1 MPASFFM
8 AQPDVGRGISLG
20 EIDMRSIAPT
30 LAAYLGFP
38 FPSAE
43 LKPLALGAGARP

>member
-1 MPASFFM
+1 MLASFFM
-8 AQPDVGRGISLG
+8 AGPDVGRGIPVG
-20 EIDMRSIAPT
+20 EIDMRNVAPT
-30 LAAYLGFP
+30 LATYMGFP

>member
-1 MPASFFM
+1 M
-8 AQPDVGRGISLG
+8 AGPDVRRGIPVG
-20 EIDMRSIAPT
+20 EIDMRGIAPT

-38 FPSAE
+38 FPSAG

>member
-1 MPASFFM
+1 MAARFFI
-8 AQPDVGRGISLG
+8 AGAAVGRGISLG